1 MTLPEPSSGD
11 ALLFVH
17 VVYDQVPPNQLTAQA
32 ICGCLWS
39 GPQRT
44 SADCT
49 AMAATDAYAHYLR
62 EGHIVV
68 PNLLDGINWPAGST
82 TPQGTLATLTPNR
95 SRETNRKE

>member
-1 MTLPEPSSGD
+1 MTLPEHDSGD

-49 AMAATDAYAHYLR
+49 AMAATDAYAHHLR

-68 PNLLDGINWPAGST
+68 PNLIDGINWPAGST
-82 TPQGTLATLTPNR
+82 TPQETLAPEPHTYQAST
-95 SRETNRKE
+95 K